1 MNEKIVT
8 AISLF
13 SRLITESE
21 SKAKSLF
28 DVSDLTSSQL
38 NYLETIGELGNPNV
52 TELSVALGVKKHQ

>member
-28 DVSDLTSSQL
+28 DVSDLTPSQL
-38 NYLETIGELGNPNV
+38 NYLKQLAN
-52 TELSVALGVKKHQ
+52 